1 MMMKTNYYIKQN
13 ESEINDEEN
22 KLISIKQSESDQPKK
37 KKK

>member
-1 MMMKTNYYIKQN
+1 MKTNYYIKQN

-22 KLISIKQSESDQPKK
+22 KLISIKQSESDHPKK